1 MESCWTGLEISAPAI
16 AAESALSPELEVVVV
31 VVVVPWTMDPY
42 DKTVDDA
49 IAESTSSGGHS
60 LYLIAWYLYCVIQS
74 SDNIGSKSTSE
85 MASAVKVKQCPRSSQ
100 S

>member
-1 MESCWTGLEISAPAI
+1 MESCWTGLAILAPAI
-16 AAESALSPELEVVVV
+16 AAESAPSPEWEV

-60 LYLIAWYLYCVIQS
+60 LDLIAWYLYCVIQS

-85 MASAVKVKQCPRSSQ
+85 MASAAKVKQCPRSS
-100 S
+100 